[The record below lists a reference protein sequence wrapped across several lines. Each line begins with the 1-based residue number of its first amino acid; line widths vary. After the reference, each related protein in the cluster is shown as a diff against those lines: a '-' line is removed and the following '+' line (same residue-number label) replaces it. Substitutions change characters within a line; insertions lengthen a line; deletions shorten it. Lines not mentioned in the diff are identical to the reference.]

1 MTPPLSLTFGRGGIH
16 AEQSEDTGTLLEMQ
30 GRGFSVLSLFVLK
43 EDKAYLSYSTELSL
57 QSCWPGPIFLLSA
70 YLLIYFLE
78 CGLSGHESSYW
89 RQKFYVYIALYKL
102 HESQKCKNNFIRL
115 SRIRFNF

>member
-1 MTPPLSLTFGRGGIH
+1 MTPPLSLTFVRGGIH
-16 AEQSEDTGTLLEMQ
+16 AEQSEDTGTLLETQ

-43 EDKAYLSYSTELSL
+43 EDKAHLSYFPELSL
-57 QSCWPGPIFLLSA
+57 QSCWPGPIFLPSA
-70 YLLIYFLE
+70 YLLIYFWE
-78 CGLSGHESSYW
+78 CGLSGHESLYW
-89 RQKFYVYIALYKL
+89 RQKFYVYIAQYKL